1 MATSARFGMHDLV
14 RVWSSAADAGRKRR
28 PTDGMLLALAVLVLV
43 VGAGSAPGPG
53 AVDTGISTFLDALPD
68 LVGLLWGLS
77 YTSVTV
83 WAVVLVVLP
92 LFFTGRRHLTLTLLL
107 SGLFALAGSFVV
119 GTAAGMTRD
128 ELWSSLLGQPDSQVY
143 PAVRIAVATAI
154 VVAASPWLSRPLRYI
169 GRALVLFAA
178 VGVVGLGVTW
188 AGGAISG
195 FFLGIGAAA
204 VAHLLFGSPQ
214 GLLTSEQVEIALSDL
229 GIDATDATP
238 LPPGVGGEA
247 MWDAQLAGG
256 AHLTVRVF
264 GRDAWDS
271 QLIGSVWTALTR
283 RGESLRLGRGRVFR
297 VEHEALAGLMAA
309 RDGVPVLSTVAVGRS
324 EQGDALIATDAP
336 TWKLADADSEL
347 SDADIDAAWS
357 ALLALHRVGMAH
369 GRIGPEAIVRGS
381 DGQVA
386 LADFADAELTSDD
399 GDRQVDRVRLLVAT
413 ALVVGQDRALA
424 RARAALGAD
433 ATIDLLPYLQPAV
446 LSRSQRQAVHDGE
459 WSMKDLQHAAVALA
473 QVEAPPLQQIR
484 RVSAKSIAIVA
495 VVALIAYTLISAFSG
510 VDFASMADALST
522 ADWAWVVLAVLL
534 SPVIQ
539 MFFAFSTIGS
549 TLKRL
554 RYVPVL
560 MLQYAIQFIA
570 LCLPS
575 TAARL
580 ALEVRFFE
588 RFGLPAATAIGIGM
602 IDSFS
607 GFLVQISLILLI
619 LVSGLPGFTSA
630 VRGTT
635 DATASD
641 GSSPGPL
648 LVVAVFTLIAVLVTF
663 AVPRLRHRLLGSVP
677 RIKAR
682 IAEQRKNAGDALLV
696 IRHPRKVATM
706 LLGNL
711 GAQVMQALVLG
722 VCLAAFGETAH
733 LSQLILIN
741 TAVSLFA
748 GLMPVP
754 GGMGVAEAGY
764 TAGLQA
770 IGVPPADAVSTAVA
784 FRLATFYLP
793 PLWGSVSMRWL
804 RRHEYV

>member
-1 MATSARFGMHDLV
+1 
-14 RVWSSAADAGRKRR
+14 
-28 PTDGMLLALAVLVLV
+28 
-43 VGAGSAPGPG
+43 
-53 AVDTGISTFLDALPD
+53 
-68 LVGLLWGLS
+68 
-77 YTSVTV
+77 
-83 WAVVLVVLP
+83 
-92 LFFTGRRHLTLTLLL
+92 
-107 SGLFALAGSFVV
+107 
-119 GTAAGMTRD
+119 
-128 ELWSSLLGQPDSQVY
+128 
-143 PAVRIAVATAI
+143 
-154 VVAASPWLSRPLRYI
+154 
-169 GRALVLFAA
+169 
-178 VGVVGLGVTW
+178 
-188 AGGAISG
+188 
-195 FFLGIGAAA
+195 
-204 VAHLLFGSPQ
+204 
-214 GLLTSEQVEIALSDL
+214 
-229 GIDATDATP
+229 
-238 LPPGVGGEA
+238 
-247 MWDAQLAGG
+247 
-256 AHLTVRVF
+256 
-264 GRDAWDS
+264 
-271 QLIGSVWTALTR
+271 
-283 RGESLRLGRGRVFR
+283 
-297 VEHEALAGLMAA
+297 
-309 RDGVPVLSTVAVGRS
+309 
-324 EQGDALIATDAP
+324 
-336 TWKLADADSEL
+336 
-347 SDADIDAAWS
+347 
-357 ALLALHRVGMAH
+357 
-369 GRIGPEAIVRGS
+369 
-381 DGQVA
+381 
-386 LADFADAELTSDD
+386 
-399 GDRQVDRVRLLVAT
+399 
-413 ALVVGQDRALA
+413 
-424 RARAALGAD
+424 
-433 ATIDLLPYLQPAV
+433 
-446 LSRSQRQAVHDGE
+446 
-459 WSMKDLQHAAVALA
+459 
-473 QVEAPPLQQIR
+473 VEAPPLQQIR

-635 DATASD
+635 DTTASD

-722 VCLAAFGETAH
+722 VDVPAGSGLVGIFVSELGLPEGAVVALVVRSGSAIAPDRQTRLRADDQMLVVTTEQARTATQER
-733 LSQLILIN
+733 LRL
-741 TAVSLFA
+741 
-748 GLMPVP
+748 
-754 GGMGVAEAGY
+754 VARHG
-764 TAGLQA
+764 
-770 IGVPPADAVSTAVA
+770 
-784 FRLATFYLP
+784 RLA
-793 PLWGSVSMRWL
+793 RW
-804 RRHEYV
+804 RASDV

>member
-1 MATSARFGMHDLV
+1 VATSARFGMRDLV
-14 RVWSSAADAGRKRR
+14 RVWSSAADAGLTRR
-28 PTDGMLLALAVLVLV
+28 PTDGLLLGVAVLVLV
-43 VGAGSAPGPG
+43 IGAGSAPGPG
-53 AVDTGISTFLDALPD
+53 GIDTGVSTFLEAMPEI
-68 LVGLLWGLS
+68 VTLLWGLS
-77 YTSVTV
+77 YTCLTV
-83 WAVVLVVLP
+83 WALIVVVLP
-92 LFFTGRRHLTLTLLL
+92 LFFSGRRQLSLTLLL
-107 SGLFALAGSFVV
+107 SGLFALAGSVLV
-119 GTAAGMTRD
+119 GTAAGTSRD
-128 ELWSSLLGQPDSQVY
+128 ALWSSLLGETDGPVY
-143 PAVRIAVATAI
+143 PAVRIAVCTAI
-154 VVAASPWLSRPLRYI
+154 IVTASPWLSRPLRYL
-169 GRALVLFAA
+169 GRVLLLFGSVAA
-178 VGVVGLGVTW
+178 VGLAVAWT
-188 AGGAISG
+188 GGTVSG
-195 FFLGIGAAA
+195 FVLGIGAAA
-204 VAHLLFGSPQ
+204 VAHLLLGSPQ

-229 GIDATDATP
+229 GVDATDATV
-238 LPPGVGGEA
+238 LPDGVGGEA
-247 MWDAQLAGG
+247 MWRAQQADGTL
-256 AHLTVRVF
+256 LTVRVF
-264 GRDAWDS
+264 GRDAWDT
-271 QLIGSVWTALTR
+271 QLFGSLWSALTR
-283 RGESLRLGRGRVFR
+283 RGESLRIGRGRAFR
-297 VEHEALAGLMAA
+297 VEHEALVGLMAA
-309 RDGVPVLSTVAVGRS
+309 RGGVPVLATVAVGRS
-324 EQGDALIATDAP
+324 EQGDALIATEAP
-336 TWKLADADSEL
+336 AWTLAQAGPDLADEPLA
-347 SDADIDAAWS
+347 AAWT
-357 ALLALHRVGMAH
+357 ALMTLHGNGMAH
-369 GRIGPEAIVRGS
+369 GRVGPDAVVRRS
-381 DGQVA
+381 DGQIA

-399 GDRQVDRVRLLVAT
+399 GDRQGDRVRLLVTT
-413 ALVVGQDRALA
+413 ALVVGQERALA
-424 RARAALGAD
+424 QAQAALGPD
-433 ATIDLLPYLQPAV
+433 ALIDLLPYLQPAV
-446 LSRSQRQAVHDGE
+446 LSRSQRQAVHDAD
-459 WSMKDLQHAAVALA
+459 WSMKDLQRAAVALA
-473 QVEAPPLQQIR
+473 MVEAPPLQQIR

-510 VDFASMADALST
+510 VDFSSMADALST
-522 ADWAWVVLAVLL
+522 ADWMWVLLAVLL

-554 RYVPVL
+554 RYLPVL

-607 GFLVQISLILLI
+607 GFLVQIALIILI
-619 LVSGLPGFTSA
+619 LVSGLPAFTSA
-630 VRGTT
+630 VRSST
-635 DATASD
+635 DTAAAD

-648 LVVAVFTLIAVLVTF
+648 MLVAVFTLIALLVTL
-663 AVPRLRHRLLGSVP
+663 AVPKLRRRLLGSVP
-677 RIKAR
+677 RFKAR
-682 IAEQRKNAGDALLV
+682 VAEQRKNAGDALLV

-722 VCLAAFGETAH
+722 ACLAAFGETAH